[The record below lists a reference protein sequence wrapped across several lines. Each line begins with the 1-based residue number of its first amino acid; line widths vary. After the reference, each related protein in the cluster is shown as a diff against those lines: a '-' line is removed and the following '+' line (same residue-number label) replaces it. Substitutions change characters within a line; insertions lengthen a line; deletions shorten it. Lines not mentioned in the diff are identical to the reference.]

1 MSAMSPRIRFFS
13 IVGISVIFILGFGWY
28 NYGILSKINDA
39 EVVINGLDRELRIQ
53 DQVRQNILDTKTRRE
68 DLMSG
73 LNNNV
78 IHSSQDYELAAV
90 IIRDLAKKYDIDV
103 LNINLRSND
112 TFPPLNKYTKVKQ
125 VPLERYRINL
135 RLNGEFLDIGL
146 FFDTVEEQI
155 KSINLHSYKFSLDQ
169 NAAKKV
175 IADVVYYTY
184 RMDRE
189 S

>member
-1 MSAMSPRIRFFS
+1 MSTLSPRIRFFA
-13 IVGISVIFILGFGWY
+13 IVGISVIVIVGFGWY
-28 NYGILSKINDA
+28 NYGILSEINDV
-39 EVVINGLDRELRIQ
+39 EVVINGLDRELRVQ
-53 DQVRQNILDTKTRRE
+53 DQVQQNILDTQTRRE
-68 DLMSG
+68 DLISG
-73 LNNNV
+73 LDNNV
-78 IHSSQDYELAAV
+78 IHSSRDYELAAV

>member
-39 EVVINGLDRELRIQ
+39 EVVINGLDKELRVQ

-73 LNNNV
+73 LDNNV

>member
-1 MSAMSPRIRFFS
+1 M
-13 IVGISVIFILGFGWY
+13 
-28 NYGILSKINDA
+28 
-39 EVVINGLDRELRIQ
+39 
-53 DQVRQNILDTKTRRE
+53 
-68 DLMSG
+68 
-73 LNNNV
+73 
-78 IHSSQDYELAAV
+78 
-90 IIRDLAKKYDIDV
+90 
-103 LNINLRSND
+103 
-112 TFPPLNKYTKVKQ
+112 
-125 VPLERYRINL
+125 PLERYRINL